1 MISTWERRGNIV
13 TPACPPTTGTLTSL
27 GSTPS
32 TSAYNTQYYET
43 EMHITKLRRTTA
55 LLEYASIPGS

>member
-32 TSAYNTQYYET
+32 TSAYNTQYEA
-43 EMHITKLRRTTA
+43 EMHITKLRSTTT
-55 LLEYASIPGS
+55 LLEYTSIPGS

>member
-32 TSAYNTQYYET
+32 TSAYNTQYEADIN
-43 EMHITKLRRTTA
+43 ITKLRSTTA
-55 LLEYASIPGS
+55 LLEYASIPCS